1 MAGDGTTPRS
11 FLTLVLTL
19 GLGACRTAQ
28 PYLAPDGPI
37 YTGSFPPGTALAPAQ
52 SAESFRLRVVTFN
65 IEYAL
70 RVERALAGLR
80 DNPSLR
86 DADIVALQEMDEAG
100 TRAIASGLGVSY
112 AYCPASVHPKYRRD
126 VGNAILSPWP
136 LREATKVALPHRSRI
151 LGQARVAIRATVSV
165 AGRPIRVYSLH
176 LGSPLG
182 ASPGQRRD
190 QIDVVLRDAE
200 DSPDPVVIAGDFN
213 SKGLGDRLV
222 ARGYDWPT
230 RNAGSSTRGFSF
242 DHVFTRGLRLTEVRA
257 GVAREVKD
265 ASDHRPVWVEIVAA
279 PGPPS

>member
-1 MAGDGTTPRS
+1 MAGNGSTPRS
-11 FLTLVLTL
+11 FLTLLLTV
-19 GLGACRTAQ
+19 GLSGCRTAQ

-37 YTGSFPPGTALAPAQ
+37 YTGSFSPGTGPATVR
-52 SAESFRLRVVTFN
+52 STESFRLRVVTFN

-80 DNPSLR
+80 DGASLR
-86 DADIVALQEMDEAG
+86 DADIVALQEMDEPG
-100 TRAIASGLGVSY
+100 TTAIASGLGVSY

-136 LREATKVALPHRSRI
+136 LSDAKKVALPHRSRFVR
-151 LGQARVAIRATVSV
+151 QARVAIRATVSV
-165 AGRPIRVYSLH
+165 AGRPLRVYALH

-213 SKGLGDRLV
+213 SKGLGERLV

-230 RNAGSSTRGFSF
+230 RNAGASTRGFSY

-257 GVAREVKD
+257 GVANEVRD
-265 ASDHRPVWVEIVAA
+265 ASDHRPVWVDLVASA
-279 PGPPS
+279 LR